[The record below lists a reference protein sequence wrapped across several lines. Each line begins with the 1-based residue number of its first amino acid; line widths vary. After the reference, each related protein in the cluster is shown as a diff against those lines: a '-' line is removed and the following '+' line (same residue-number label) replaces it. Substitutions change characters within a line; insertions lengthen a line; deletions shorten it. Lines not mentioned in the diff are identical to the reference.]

1 MIAYADRVE
10 KLPPYIFA
18 DLERLQKDLERRR
31 VDIIS
36 LGIGDPD
43 LPPPRIITES
53 LMDALNDSDSNN
65 YPSSAGEEYFRKAVA
80 EWYQKRFDVTLDPER
95 EVCALIGSKEGLA
108 TVGRL
113 ILNPGDKALVPD
125 PAYPVYA
132 QGATILSDA
141 VPAVF
146 PLRPEDDFQPDFS
159 NITVPDRTK
168 LLFLNYPNN
177 PTGAVATEKTLKA
190 TVDFCNDYGL
200 VLCYDNAYSEVSFD
214 SYRPPSPLQIDGAGS
229 CTIEFNSCSKMFNMT
244 GYRIGFA
251 VGHEKIITGMKK
263 LKTQVDSGTPKFVQK
278 AASIALRRYFDNDL
292 SRELRGN
299 RRVVKERLDI
309 LAKGLRKIGLT
320 ATIPRAT
327 FYLWVNVEMDG
338 VQFVKQLLKTGVV
351 ATPGSAF
358 GNNGTNYV
366 RFSVTQPTDKISEA
380 VERIE
385 KIELDRPVSQA
396 AMSGVLRHRG
406 RVRYC

>member
-1 MIAYADRVE
+1 VISYADRVE
-10 KLPPYIFA
+10 KLPPYVFA
-18 DLERLQKDLERRR
+18 DLERLQEDLARRG

-53 LMDALNDSDSNN
+53 LMDALIEPGYNN
-65 YPSSAGEEYFRKAVA
+65 YSSSAGEEYFRKAVA

-108 TVGRL
+108 NVGHL

-132 QGATILSDA
+132 QGSTILSDA

-146 PLRPEDDFQPDFS
+146 PLNSEGDFQPNFS
-159 NITVPDRTK
+159 NITVADRTK

-177 PTGAVATEKTLKA
+177 PTGAVATERTLKA
-190 TVDFCNDYGL
+190 AVDFCRDHSL

-214 SYRPPSPLQIDGAGS
+214 SYRSPSPLQIEGAAS

-263 LKTQVDSGTPKFVQK
+263 IKAQTDSGTPKFVQK
-278 AASIALRRYFDNDL
+278 AASIAIGRYFDDDL
-292 SRELRGN
+292 SRELRDN
-299 RRVVKERLDI
+299 YRVMKERLDI
-309 LAKGLRKIGLT
+309 LVKGLHKIGLP
-320 ATIPRAT
+320 ATVPKAT
-327 FYLWVNVEMDG
+327 FYLWVNVGMDG
-338 VQFVKQLLKTGVV
+338 TQFVKQLLKVGVV

-380 VERIE
+380 VKRIE
-385 KIELDRPVSQA
+385 KIELQET
-396 AMSGVLRHRG
+396 H
-406 RVRYC
+406 

>member
-1 MIAYADRVE
+1 MTSFADRVE
-10 KLPPYIFA
+10 KLPPYVFA
-18 DLERLQKDLERRR
+18 DLERLQEDLARQR

-53 LMDALNDSDSNN
+53 LTDALNDPDINN
-65 YPSSAGEEYFRKAVA
+65 YPSSAGEGYFRKAVA
-80 EWYQKRFDVTLDPER
+80 DWYQKRFDVTLDPER
-95 EVCALIGSKEGLA
+95 EICALIGSKEGLA
-108 TVGRL
+108 NVGRL

-141 VPAVF
+141 VPAIF
-146 PLRPEDDFQPDFS
+146 HLRPEHDFQPDFS
-159 NITVPDRTK
+159 SITVPDRTR

-177 PTGAVATEKTLKA
+177 PTGAVATERTLKA
-190 TVDFCNDYGL
+190 TVDFCNEHGL
-200 VLCYDNAYSEVSFD
+200 VLCYDNAYSEVSFN
-214 SYRPPSPLQIDGAGS
+214 SYHPPSPLQIDGAGS
-229 CTIEFNSCSKMFNMT
+229 CTIEINSCSKMFNMT

-251 VGHEKIITGMKK
+251 VGHEKIISGMKK
-263 LKTQVDSGTPKFVQK
+263 LKAQVDSGTPKFIQK
-278 AASIALRRYFDNDL
+278 AASIALRRYFDDDL
-292 SRELRGN
+292 TRELREN
-299 RRVVKERLDI
+299 HRVVKERLDI
-309 LAKGLRKIGLT
+309 LVKGLRKIGLPAT
-320 ATIPRAT
+320 APKAT

-338 VQFVKQLLKTGVV
+338 TRFVKQLLKTGVV

-358 GNNGTNYV
+358 GDNGTNYV

-385 KIELDRPVSQA
+385 KIDLEI
-396 AMSGVLRHRG
+396 
-406 RVRYC
+406 